1 MMNSNEYWRKRE
13 AEALRHYVHDEK
25 EYQKRLAKI
34 YQDMLDACQ
43 KEIESFYAKYAAA
56 EGITL
61 AEAKKRVSK
70 ADIAALER
78 KAEKYVRTH
87 DFSQRANAELRLYNA
102 TMKINRLEML
112 KANIGLDLIAGH
124 DKMEKFMGG
133 ILQGRTEEELKR
145 QAGILGETVRNNAQ
159 LANAIVNASFH
170 NATFSDRIW
179 AYQDMLRNEL
189 EKLLQSGLIQGKN
202 PRQLARQLRR
212 TFDTTRSHA
221 ERLMRTELAR
231 VQTEAQKQSFQRNGF
246 SKYEFIANGSCCS
259 VCAGLNGKHFE
270 VEKMEPGLNAPP
282 VHPNC
287 RCSIAAWEDDAEY
300 EAWLDYL
307 DQGGSSAAWEQS
319 GKAAWR
325 KKSGKALE
333 KSDAEGIIEIKEG
346 KKLSLSNL
354 EEFNE
359 WQNDYYSL
367 NSGVEFTQK
376 ANPNISAYS
385 GGAYEAIN
393 GILRGGKAYER
404 VKRCVGDLRPYEK
417 MIDGVSR
424 EIRKFQLNT
433 DLQVKRVVGSVDFIT
448 GATSSLGD
456 MKSAIGKT
464 FTEKG
469 FTSTTIAQDATL
481 PFALFKKTQTVLEI
495 YVPKS
500 TRGAYIYK
508 ISDHP
513 AEFEF
518 LIDKG
523 TTYRVVDAGERTVKK
538 FVGNDM
544 TQEDVQERYMK
555 LEVVSQ

>member
-56 EGITL
+56 EGVTL
-61 AEAKKRVSK
+61 AEAKRRVSK

-78 KAEKYVRTH
+78 KAEKYVHTH

-124 DKMEKFMGG
+124 DEVEKFMGD

-145 QAGILGETVRNNAQ
+145 QAGILGRTVRNNAQ
-159 LANAIVNASFH
+159 LADAIVNASFH

-202 PRQLARQLRR
+202 PRQLARQLRE

-246 SKYEFIANGSCCS
+246 SKYEFIANGGCCS

-287 RCSIAAWEDDAEY
+287 RCSIASWEDGEEY

-307 DQGGSSAAWEQS
+307 DQGGTTAAWEQS

-325 KKSGKALE
+325 KKSGKAIDN
-333 KSDAEGIIEIKEG
+333 SDGWLMSPPVQIGDVSCTVTRGKHSFSDGTKGKRKLVASVTYTTPEGTNFVFPRRYDKNKQRMTPDKAIELWQRVPRSIRMQAQKTI
-346 KKLSLSNL
+346 
-354 EEFNE
+354 EFV
-359 WQNDYYSL
+359 DYYNPMDAYWMKYYKNSTHSYATGGNRITFYRYEYPHNDDYVVRTYCHEAGHFIDTARATNTTRFSADSL
-367 NSGVEFTQK
+367 WTNAMSDDK
-376 ANPNISAYS
+376 IIS
-385 GGAYEAIN
+385 
-393 GILRGGKAYER
+393 GKAA
-404 VKRCVGDLRPYEK
+404 P
-417 MIDGVSR
+417 
-424 EIRKFQLNT
+424 
-433 DLQVKRVVGSVDFIT
+433 
-448 GATSSLGD
+448 
-456 MKSAIGKT
+456 
-464 FTEKG
+464 
-469 FTSTTIAQDATL
+469 TIYG
-481 PFALFKKTQTVLEI
+481 EN
-495 YVPKS
+495 S
-500 TRGAYIYK
+500 
-508 ISDHP
+508 P
-513 AEFEF
+513 AEDFAESVAEYVKDPAAFAKEF
-518 LIDKG
+518 PNRAKILSGI
-523 TTYRVVDAGERTVKK
+523 V
-538 FVGNDM
+538 
-544 TQEDVQERYMK
+544 
-555 LEVVSQ
+555 